1 MIKKYLKTSY
11 NSHCFF
17 QFVQAIVNKMK
28 IIKIIKSLI
37 TKYWFEIIKN
47 IDLIYFI
54 RPTYIKTFIEF
65 LKFKFKDEKE
75 KLYFNT

>member
-1 MIKKYLKTSY
+1 MIKKYLKISY
-11 NSHCFF
+11 SSHCFF

-54 RPTYIKTFIEF
+54 RPTCVKTFIEF